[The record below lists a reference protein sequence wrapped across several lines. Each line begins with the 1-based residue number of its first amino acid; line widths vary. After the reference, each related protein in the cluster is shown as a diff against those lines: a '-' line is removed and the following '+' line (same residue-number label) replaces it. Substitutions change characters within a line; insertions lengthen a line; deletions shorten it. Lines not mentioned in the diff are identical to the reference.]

1 MDQPVND
8 TFELDPVAR
17 AVARGTCRML
27 DGLGFGTL
35 TEFRLTYG
43 RRVDVIALGID
54 GAFVIAEVK
63 SCAADFRADRK
74 WREYLPFCERFYFA
88 VPAEFPLEIL
98 PADCGLIVADAY
110 DAVIRRESPAFA
122 MSPQRKR
129 HQLLR
134 FAQTASARLHRLTET
149 RL

>member
-1 MDQPVND
+1 MDQLVNA
-8 TFELDPVAR
+8 TVELDPVAR

-35 TEFRLTYG
+35 TEFRLPYG
-43 RRVDVIALGID
+43 RRVDVIALGSD
-54 GAFVIAEVK
+54 GAFAIAEVK
-63 SCAADFRADRK
+63 SCAADFRTDRK

-110 DAVIRRESPAFA
+110 DAVIRRESPTLT
-122 MSPQRKR
+122 MSPVRKR
-129 HQLLR
+129 SQLLR
-134 FAQTASARLHRLTET
+134 FAQTASARLHRLSET